1 MAGKRAIALLVW
13 FTYLIR
19 IVGEE
24 REATEIQKQGIH
36 SHLSVFS
43 FLDNKMMRILD
54 EFISSRAFFCSCFF
68 KSLQLLKSLR
78 RL

>member
-1 MAGKRAIALLVW
+1 MLLMAGKRAIALLVW

-54 EFISSRAFFCSCFF
+54 EFISSRAFFVHVFLNLSSF
-68 KSLQLLKSLR
+68 
-78 RL
+78 